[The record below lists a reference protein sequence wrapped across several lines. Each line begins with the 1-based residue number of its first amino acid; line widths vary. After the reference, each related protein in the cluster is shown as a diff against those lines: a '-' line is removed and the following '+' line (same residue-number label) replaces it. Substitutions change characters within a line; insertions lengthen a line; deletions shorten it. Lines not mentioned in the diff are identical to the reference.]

1 MSDVKSLM
9 FSHNHNLLK
18 VRGCKSLPDVLCFEG
33 HEALSEP
40 FKYTIEFTSTD
51 KTITAQQM
59 LMQDASLTLV
69 APVDQGYGIK
79 CSSRCA
85 PFRAWSLHLSA
96 CPPRRMKPAIP

>member
-40 FKYTIEFTSTD
+40 FSTPLNSPAR
-51 KTITAQQM
+51 TR
-59 LMQDASLTLV
+59 
-69 APVDQGYGIK
+69 P
-79 CSSRCA
+79 SRRNRC
-85 PFRAWSLHLSA
+85 
-96 CPPRRMKPAIP
+96 